1 MTIRRFLV
9 KKNKSKKLPKILLL
23 AVATIMFLLSGPLA
37 ADEGMWTLDN
47 MPLKQLK
54 EKYGFEPTQG
64 WLEHIR
70 LASVRV
76 GDGGSGSFVSPDGL
90 VLTNHHVALGQLQ
103 KVSTPQKNYVADG
116 FYAANAGEELP
127 CPDLEL
133 NVLISMENVTA
144 KVLAAVKKGMD
155 PVMALAAKKAAI
167 AAIESLSLKKT
178 GLRSDVVSLY
188 QGGEY
193 WLYRYKKYTDV
204 KLVFAPEQQAAF
216 YGGDPDNFTYPRHD
230 LDMALFRAYE
240 KGKPAKVAHYL
251 KWSAS
256 GATDGELV
264 FVSGHPGSTNR
275 LMTLSQLQFSRDYGY
290 PLRLKSMKRMLD
302 VARKY
307 SARGPEEARQA
318 AGMIFGVE
326 NGLKVSSGEY
336 EGLKAAGILEK
347 KAAQEAEFRKLIDG
361 NTAWK
366 AEYAGAWDQIAEAIE
381 KSKPRMKEMTYR
393 KIPGMRLGSIALQIV
408 QLVAEVQKPD
418 GKRLEGYHTSQ
429 LESLRFR
436 LFSRAPI
443 YPGMEEA
450 MAVDALQLMLEE
462 LGPNDEF
469 AKAALDGK
477 SPEEA
482 AKALL
487 AGTKLADPAIRQ
499 QLVEGGQ
506 AAVAKSTDSF
516 IVLARKL
523 DPMVR
528 EMRKWQEDNI
538 ESVTKPAG
546 EKIGQARFAVYGK
559 NAYPDATFTLRLSYG
574 TVKGYPMNGTIAPSK
589 TTFYGLYDRAASFD
603 NKFPFNL
610 PKRVAEAKD
619 KLDLSTPLNFVCT
632 GDIIGGNSGSPVV
645 NRAGELVGL
654 VFDGNVESFMGR
666 FFYDDTANRTVSVC
680 SAAMIEAMKKIYGA
694 EKLAKE
700 ILGEK

>member
-1 MTIRRFLV
+1 M
-9 KKNKSKKLPKILLL
+9 KKFKEKGLSGIFLL
-23 AVATIMFLLSGPLA
+23 AAATIMFLAGPLV

-54 EKYGFEPTQG
+54 EKYGFEPTSA

-70 LASVRV
+70 LSSVRV
-76 GDGGSGSFVSPDGL
+76 GDGGSGSFVSPNGL

-103 KVSTPQKNYVADG
+103 KVSTPQKNYVNDG
-116 FYAANAGEELP
+116 FYAATAAEELP

-155 PVMALAAKKAAI
+155 PIKALEAKKAAI
-167 AAIESLSLKKT
+167 AEIERLSLKKT
-178 GLRSDVVSLY
+178 RLRSDVVSLY

-240 KGKPAKVAHYL
+240 KGEPVKVSHYL
-251 KWSAS
+251 KWSAN
-256 GATDGELV
+256 GAADGELV
-264 FVSGHPGSTNR
+264 FIPGHPGSTNR
-275 LMTLSQLQFSRDYGY
+275 LMTLAQLQFQREYSY
-290 PLRLKSMKRMLD
+290 PLRIKSMKRMLD
-302 VARKY
+302 VANKY
-307 SARGPEEARQA
+307 AAQGMEQARQA
-318 AGMIFGVE
+318 AGMIFGIE

-336 EGLKAAGILEK
+336 EGLKAAGIMEK

-361 NTAWK
+361 NPQWK
-366 AEYAGAWDQIAEAIE
+366 ADYADAWDTIAGSIE
-381 KSKPRMKEMTYR
+381 NQKPRMKEFSYR
-393 KIPGMRLGSIALQIV
+393 RIPGMRLGGVALSIV
-408 QLVAEVQKPD
+408 QLVAELQKPD

-436 LFSRAPI
+436 LFSPAPV
-443 YPGMEEA
+443 YPGLEEV
-450 MAVDALQLMLEE
+450 MAVDSLQLMLEE
-462 LGPNDEF
+462 LGADDPYVE
-469 AKAALDGK
+469 ACLDGK
-477 SPEEA
+477 TPEEA

-487 AGTKLADPAIRQ
+487 AGTRLADPAVRK
-499 QLVEGGQ
+499 QLVDGGE

-516 IVLARKL
+516 IVLARRL
-523 DPMVR
+523 DPMIR

-538 ESVTKPAG
+538 EGVTRPAG
-546 EKIGQARFAVYGK
+546 EKIGQARFAAYGK
-559 NAYPDATFTLRLSYG
+559 NAYPDATFTLRVSYG
-574 TVKGYPMNGTIAPSK
+574 AVKGYPMNGTLAPYK

-603 NKFPFNL
+603 NKPPFHL
-610 PKRVAEAKD
+610 PQRVADARD
-619 KLDLSTPLNFVCT
+619 RIDLSTPLNFVCT

-645 NRAGELVGL
+645 NAAGEVVGL
-654 VFDGNVESFMGR
+654 VFDGNVESFIGR
-666 FFYDDTANRTVSVC
+666 FFYDDTANRTVSVH
-680 SAAMIEAMKKIYGA
+680 SAAMIEAMNKIYGA
-694 EKLAKE
+694 ENLVKE
-700 ILGEK
+700 ILGAK

>member
-1 MTIRRFLV
+1 V
-9 KKNKSKKLPKILLL
+9 KQNQNKRLPKILLL
-23 AVATIMFLLSGPLA
+23 AAATIMILLAGPLA

-54 EKYGFEPTQG
+54 EKYGFEPTPA

-103 KVSTPQKNYVADG
+103 KVSTPQKNYVNDG
-116 FYAANAGEELP
+116 FYAPTLADELP

-155 PVMALAAKKAAI
+155 PIKALEAKKAAI
-167 AAIESLSLKKT
+167 AAIESQSLKKT

-230 LDMALFRAYE
+230 LDMAIFRAYE
-240 KGKPAKVAHYL
+240 KGQPAKVAHYL
-251 KWSAS
+251 KWSAN
-256 GATDGELV
+256 GAADGELV
-264 FVSGHPGSTNR
+264 FIPGHPGSTNR
-275 LMTLSQLQFSRDYGY
+275 LMTLSQLQFSRDTGY
-290 PLRLKSMKRMLD
+290 PLRLKAMKRMLN
-302 VARKY
+302 VAKTY
-307 SARGPEEARQA
+307 AALGMEQARQS
-318 AGMIFGVE
+318 AGMIFGIE

-336 EGLKAAGILEK
+336 DGLKAAGILEK
-347 KAAQEAEFRKLIDG
+347 KAAQETEFRKLIDE
-361 NTAWK
+361 NPKWK
-366 AEYAGAWDQIAEAIE
+366 AEYADAWDQIAASIE
-381 KSKPRMKEMTYR
+381 KQKPRMKEFTYR
-393 KIPGMRLGSIALQIV
+393 RIPGMRLGGVALQIV
-408 QLVAEVQKPD
+408 QLVAEMQKPD
-418 GKRLEGYHTSQ
+418 GKRLDGYHTSQ

-436 LFSRAPI
+436 LFSPAPV
-443 YPGMEEA
+443 YPGLEEA
-450 MAVDALQLMLEE
+450 MAVDSLKLMIEE
-462 LGPNDEF
+462 LGADEPYV
-469 AKAALDGK
+469 KACLDGK
-477 SPEEA
+477 TPEEA

-487 AGTKLADPAIRQ
+487 AGTKLADPKVRKM
-499 QLVEGGQ
+499 LVDGGE
-506 AAVAKSTDSF
+506 AAVAKSDDSF

-523 DPMVR
+523 DPMIR

-538 ESVTKPAG
+538 ESVTRPAG
-546 EKIGQARFAVYGK
+546 EKIGQARFAAFGK

-574 TVKGYPMNGTIAPSK
+574 AVKGYPMNGTLAPYK
-589 TTFYGLYDRAASFD
+589 TTFYGLYDRSLGFD

-610 PKRVAEAKD
+610 PQRVADARD
-619 KLDLSTPLNFVCT
+619 KIDLSTPLNFVCT

-645 NRAGELVGL
+645 NAAGELVGL
-654 VFDGNVESFMGR
+654 VFDGNVESFIGR
-666 FFYDDTANRTVSVC
+666 FFYDDTANRTVSVH

>member
-1 MTIRRFLV
+1 M
-9 KKNKSKKLPKILLL
+9 KKNQRRGLPGFYLL
-23 AVATIMFLLSGPLA
+23 AAAIIMLLAGPLA

-54 EKYGFEPTQG
+54 EKYGFEPTPT

-103 KVSTPQKNYVADG
+103 KVSTPQKNYVNDG
-116 FYAANAGEELP
+116 FYAASAAEELP

-155 PVMALAAKKAAI
+155 PVKALEAKKAAI
-167 AAIESLSLKKT
+167 AGIERLSLKKT

-251 KWSAS
+251 KWSAN
-256 GATDGELV
+256 GAADGELV
-264 FVSGHPGSTNR
+264 FVPGHPGSTNR
-275 LMTLSQLQFSRDYGY
+275 LMTLSQLQFQRDLAY
-290 PLRLKSMKRMLD
+290 PLRIKSMKRMLD
-302 VARKY
+302 VAKNY
-307 SARGPEEARQA
+307 AAKGPEEARQA
-318 AGMIFGVE
+318 AGMIFGIE

-336 EGLKAAGILEK
+336 DGLKAAGILEK
-347 KAAQEAEFRKLIDG
+347 KAAQEAEFRKRIDA
-361 NTAWK
+361 NPQWK
-366 AEYAGAWDQIAEAIE
+366 AEFAEAWEQIAGAIE
-381 KSKPRMKEMTYR
+381 KQKPRIKELSFR
-393 KIPGMRLGSIALQIV
+393 RIPGMRLGGIALQIV
-408 QLVAEVQKPD
+408 QLVSEVQKPD

-436 LFSRAPI
+436 LFSPAPV

-450 MAVDALQLMLEE
+450 MAVDALKLMLEE
-462 LGPNDEF
+462 LGADDPYV
-469 AKAALDGK
+469 KACLDGK
-477 SPEEA
+477 TPEDA

-487 AGTKLADPAIRQ
+487 AGTRLADPALRK
-499 QLVEGGQ
+499 QLVEGGE
-506 AAVAKSTDSF
+506 AAVTKCTDSF

-528 EMRKWQEDNI
+528 EMRKWLEDNV
-538 ESVTKPAG
+538 ESIAKPAG

-559 NAYPDATFTLRLSYG
+559 NAYPDATFTLRISYG
-574 TVKGYPMNGTIAPSK
+574 AVKGYPMNGTLAPYK
-589 TTFYGLYDRAASFD
+589 TTFFGLYDRAASFD
-603 NKFPFNL
+603 NKFPFHL
-610 PKRVAEAKD
+610 PKRVADAKD
-619 KLDLSTPLNFVCT
+619 KLDLATPLNFVCT

-645 NRAGELVGL
+645 NAAGELVGL
-654 VFDGNVESFMGR
+654 VFDGNVESFIGR
-666 FFYDDTANRTVSVC
+666 FFYDDTANRTVSVH
-680 SAAMIEAMKKIYGA
+680 SAAMIEAMNKIYGA
-694 EKLAKE
+694 GNLVKE
-700 ILGEK
+700 ILGN

>member
-1 MTIRRFLV
+1 M
-9 KKNKSKKLPKILLL
+9 KKTQGKRL
-23 AVATIMFLLSGPLA
+23 AGIVLFAAAAIMVMAGPLA

-47 MPLKQLK
+47 PPLKQLK
-54 EKYGFEPTQG
+54 EKYGFEPTAA

-103 KVSTPQKNYVADG
+103 KVSTQQKNYVADG
-116 FYAANAGEELP
+116 FYAPTTADELP

-144 KVLAAVKKGMD
+144 EVLAAVTMGMD
-155 PVMALAAKKAAI
+155 PIRALEAKKAAI
-167 AAIESLSLKKT
+167 AEIERQSLKKT
-178 GLRSDVVSLY
+178 HLRSDCVSLY

-193 WLYRYKKYTDV
+193 WLYRYKKYTEV

-240 KGKPAKVAHYL
+240 NGRPARVVHYL
-251 KWSAS
+251 KWSPA
-256 GATDGELV
+256 GAADGELV
-264 FVSGHPGSTNR
+264 FVSGHPGSTHR
-275 LMTLSQLQFSRDYGY
+275 LMTMAQLHFQRDFSY
-290 PLRLKSMKRMLD
+290 PQRIRSMKRTLE

-307 SARGPEEARQA
+307 AARGPEEARQA

-336 EGLKAAGILEK
+336 ESLKTSGVMEK
-347 KAAQEAEFRKLIDG
+347 KKAQEAEFRRRIDG
-361 NTAWK
+361 NPQWK
-366 AEYAGAWDQIAEAIE
+366 AEYAGAWDQIALSIE
-381 KSKPRMKEMTYR
+381 KQKTRIKELSFR
-393 KIPGMRLGSIALQIV
+393 KVPGLRLGNIALQIV

-418 GKRLEGYHTSQ
+418 GKRLDGFHTAQ

-436 LFSRAPI
+436 LFSPAPV
-443 YPGMEEA
+443 YPGLEEA
-450 MAVDALQLMLEE
+450 LAVDSLHLMLEE
-462 LGPNDEF
+462 LGADDPYV
-469 AKAALDGK
+469 KACLDGRT
-477 SPEEA
+477 PEQA

-487 AGTKLADPAIRQ
+487 AGSKLADPTLRR
-499 QLVEGGQ
+499 QLVDGGL
-506 AAVAKSTDSF
+506 AAVARSNDSF

-523 DPMVR
+523 DPLAR
-528 EMRKWQEDNI
+528 ELRRWQEDNVDSI
-538 ESVTKPAG
+538 AKPAG

-574 TVKGYPMNGTIAPSK
+574 AVKGYPMNGTIAPSK

-603 NKFPFNL
+603 NKPPFNL
-610 PKRVAEAKD
+610 PRRLADARD
-619 KLDLSTPLNFVCT
+619 KIDLSTPLNFVCT
-632 GDIIGGNSGSPVV
+632 GDIIGGNSGSPVI
-645 NRAGELVGL
+645 NAAGELVGL
-654 VFDGNVESFMGR
+654 VFDGNIESFMGR
-666 FFYDDTANRTVSVC
+666 FLYDDTANRTVSVC
-680 SAAMIEAMKKIYGA
+680 STAMIEAMKKIYGA

-700 ILGEK
+700 IIGE

>member
-1 MTIRRFLV
+1 M
-9 KKNKSKKLPKILLL
+9 KQNQSKCLPGILLL
-23 AVATIMFLLSGPLA
+23 AVVTMMFVLAGPLT

-54 EKYGFEPTQG
+54 EKYGFEPTPA

-70 LASVRV
+70 LSSVRV
-76 GDGGSGSFVSPDGL
+76 GDGGSGSFISPDGL

-103 KVSTPQKNYVADG
+103 KVSTPQKNYVNDG
-116 FYAANAGEELP
+116 FYAATAADELP

-133 NVLISMENVTA
+133 NVLISMENVTV
-144 KVLAAVKKGMD
+144 KVLASVKKGMD
-155 PVMALAAKKAAI
+155 PAKGLEAKKAAI
-167 AAIESLSLKKT
+167 AAIERQSLKKT

-193 WLYRYKKYTDV
+193 WLYRYKKYTEV

-216 YGGDPDNFTYPRHD
+216 YGGDPDNFTFPRHD

-240 KGKPAKVAHYL
+240 KGKPAKVSHYL
-251 KWSAS
+251 KWSAK
-256 GATDGELV
+256 GAEDGELV

-275 LMTLSQLQFSRDYGY
+275 LMTLSQLQFQREYSY
-290 PLRLKSMKRMLD
+290 PLRLKTMKRMLE
-302 VARKY
+302 VAKKY
-307 SARGPEEARQA
+307 AAKGPEEARQA
-318 AGMIFGVE
+318 AGMIFGIE

-336 EGLKAAGILEK
+336 EGLKAPGILEK
-347 KAAQEAEFRKLIDG
+347 KAASEAEFRKLVEADPK
-361 NTAWK
+361 WK
-366 AEYAGAWDQIAEAIE
+366 AEYAGAWEQITAAIE
-381 KSKPRMKEMTYR
+381 KQKPRMKEFSYR
-393 KIPGMRLGSIALQIV
+393 RVPGMRLGGIALQIV
-408 QLVAEVQKPD
+408 QYVAEIKKPD
-418 GKRLEGYHTSQ
+418 GKRLEGYHDSQ
-429 LESLRFR
+429 VESLRFR
-436 LFSRAPI
+436 LFSPAPV
-443 YPGMEEA
+443 YPGLEEV
-450 MAVDALQLMLEE
+450 MIVDALQQMLEE
-462 LGPNDEF
+462 LGPEDAF
-469 AKAALDGK
+469 VKAALEGK
-477 SPEEA
+477 KPEEV

-487 AGTKLADPAIRQ
+487 AGTKLADPAERKK
-499 QLVEGGQ
+499 LVEGGE
-506 AAVAKSTDSF
+506 AAVANSTDSF

-528 EMRKWQEDNI
+528 EMRKWSEDNI
-538 ESVTKPAG
+538 ESIAKPAG

-610 PKRVAEAKD
+610 PKRVADAKN
-619 KLDLSTPLNFVCT
+619 KIDLSTPLNFVCT

-645 NRAGELVGL
+645 NIAGELVGL
-654 VFDGNVESFMGR
+654 VFDGNVESFIGR

-680 SAAMIEAMKKIYGA
+680 STAIIEALNKIYGA

>member
-1 MTIRRFLV
+1 V
-9 KKNKSKKLPKILLL
+9 KKNQNKRLPKILLL
-23 AVATIMFLLSGPLA
+23 AVAAIMFLLAGPLA

-54 EKYGFEPTQG
+54 EKYGFEPTPA

-103 KVSTPQKNYVADG
+103 KVSTPQKNYVNDG
-116 FYAANAGEELP
+116 FYAATPGEELP

-133 NVLISMENVTA
+133 NVLISTENVTA
-144 KVLAAVKKGMD
+144 KVLASVKKGMD
-155 PVMALAAKKAAI
+155 PVKANDAKKAAI
-167 AAIESLSLKKT
+167 AAIESQSLKKT

-193 WLYRYKKYTDV
+193 WLYRYKKYTEV

-230 LDMALFRAYE
+230 LDMAIFRAYE
-240 KGKPAKVAHYL
+240 KGQPAKVAHYL
-251 KWSAS
+251 KWSAN
-256 GATDGELV
+256 GAADGELV

-290 PLRLKSMKRMLD
+290 PLRIKAMKRMLD

-307 SARGPEEARQA
+307 STLGMEQARQA
-318 AGMIFGVE
+318 AGMIFGIE

-347 KAAQEAEFRKLIDG
+347 KAAQEAEFRKLI
-361 NTAWK
+361 NENPQWK
-366 AEYAGAWDQIAEAIE
+366 ADYADAWDQIAGSIE
-381 KSKPRMKEMTYR
+381 KQKPRMKEFTYR
-393 KIPGMRLGSIALQIV
+393 RIPGMRLGGVALQIV
-408 QLVAEVQKPD
+408 QLVAELQKPD
-418 GKRLEGYHTSQ
+418 GKRLDGYHTAE
-429 LESLRFR
+429 LDSLRFR
-436 LFSRAPI
+436 LFSPAPV
-443 YPGMEEA
+443 YPGLEEA
-450 MAVDALQLMLEE
+450 MAVDSLKLMIEE
-462 LGPNDEF
+462 LGANEPYV
-469 AKAALDGK
+469 KACLDGK
-477 SPEEA
+477 TPEEA

-487 AGTKLADPAIRQ
+487 AGTKLADPALRK
-499 QLVEGGQ
+499 QLVEGGE

-523 DPMVR
+523 DPMIR

-538 ESVTKPAG
+538 ESVTRPAG

-574 TVKGYPMNGTIAPSK
+574 TVKGYPMNGTFAPYK
-589 TTFYGLYDRAASFD
+589 TTFYGLYDRSLGFD

-610 PKRVAEAKD
+610 PKRVADARD
-619 KLDLSTPLNFVCT
+619 KVDLSTPLNFVCT

-666 FFYDDTANRTVSVC
+666 FFYDDTANRTVSVH

>member
-1 MTIRRFLV
+1 MN
-9 KKNKSKKLPKILLL
+9 KNQSKRLPGILLM
-23 AVATIMFLLSGPLA
+23 AAATIMFLLPGPLA

-54 EKYGFEPTQG
+54 EKYGFEPTPA

-70 LASVRV
+70 LSSVRV

-116 FYAANAGEELP
+116 FYAASAAEELP

-133 NVLISMENVTA
+133 NVLISMEDVTA

-155 PVMALAAKKAAI
+155 PARALEAKKAAI
-167 AAIESLSLKKT
+167 ADIERLSLKKT

-216 YGGDPDNFTYPRHD
+216 YGGDPDNFTFPRHD

-240 KGKPAKVAHYL
+240 KGKPVKVSHYL
-251 KWSAS
+251 KWSTK
-256 GATDGELV
+256 GAEDGELV

-275 LMTLSQLQFSRDYGY
+275 LMTMAQLQFQREYSY
-290 PLRLKSMKRMLD
+290 PLRLKSYKRMLD

-307 SARGPEEARQA
+307 GAKGPEQMRQA
-318 AGMIFGVE
+318 AGMIFGIE

-347 KAAQEAEFRKLIDG
+347 KAAQETEFRKLIDA
-361 NTAWK
+361 NPQWK
-366 AEYAGAWDQIAEAIE
+366 AEYADAWDQIAGAIE
-381 KSKPRMKEMTYR
+381 KEKPRIKEIAYR
-393 KIPGMRLGSIALQIV
+393 RPPGMRLGGVALSIV

-418 GKRLEGYHTSQ
+418 GKRLDGFHTSE

-436 LFSRAPI
+436 LFSPAPV
-443 YPGMEEA
+443 YPGLEEA
-450 MAVDALQLMLEE
+450 MAANTLQLMLEE
-462 LGPNDEF
+462 LGADDPYV
-469 AKAALDGK
+469 KACLDGK
-477 SPEEA
+477 TPEEA
-482 AKALL
+482 ARALL
-487 AGTKLADPAIRQ
+487 AGTKLADPAVRK
-499 QLVEGGQ
+499 QLVDGGET
-506 AAVAKSTDSF
+506 AVAKSSDSF

-523 DPMVR
+523 DPIVR
-528 EMRKWQEDNI
+528 ELHKWEEDNI
-538 ESVTKPAG
+538 ESVARLAG

-559 NAYPDATFTLRLSYG
+559 NAYPDATFTLRISYG
-574 TVKGYPMNGTIAPSK
+574 TVKGYPMNGTVAPSK
-589 TTFYGLYDRAASFD
+589 TTFYGLYDRACSFD

-610 PKRVAEAKD
+610 PQRVAEAKD
-619 KLDLSTPLNFVCT
+619 KIDLSTPLNFVCT

-645 NRAGELVGL
+645 NRAGEVVGL
-654 VFDGNVESFMGR
+654 VFDGNIESFMGR

-680 SAAMIEAMKKIYGA
+680 STAIIEAMKKIYGA
-694 EKLAKE
+694 EKLARE
-700 ILGEK
+700 IIGE